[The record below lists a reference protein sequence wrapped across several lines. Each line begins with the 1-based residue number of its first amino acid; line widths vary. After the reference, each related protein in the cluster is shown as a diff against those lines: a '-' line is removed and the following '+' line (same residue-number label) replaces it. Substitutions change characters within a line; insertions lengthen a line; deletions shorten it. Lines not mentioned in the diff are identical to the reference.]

1 MAKSLV
7 SCFFDSRCRLWT
19 SERATVTTC
28 CVITQPRSVWTL
40 TQCDQLDCVC
50 AAASRLTRL
59 QERLCEM
66 VEPDYGL
73 VNELLSR
80 GVITDRD
87 HAMIQ
92 AGRDVYTR
100 NDSLLHC
107 LASTELTGD
116 QFQQLIDALDNTG
129 QAHVANFIRG
139 DGGLLFRDCNPGIP
153 AAF

>member
-1 MAKSLV
+1 
-7 SCFFDSRCRLWT
+7 
-19 SERATVTTC
+19 
-28 CVITQPRSVWTL
+28 
-40 TQCDQLDCVC
+40 
-50 AAASRLTRL
+50 
-59 QERLCEM
+59 M

-116 QFQQLIDALDNTG
+116 QFQQLIDALDDTG

-153 AAF
+153 AAFWILKSRDWAITNPGNSCLKNMLKII